1 MSATDTPVV
10 PPPGSASRNRWTLIA
25 VCAGTFMLLVDVTIV
40 QVALPTIQRHLGA
53 SFTDLQWVI
62 DAYALSLAAL
72 ILTWG
77 SISDLLGRKRVF
89 IAGLVVFTA
98 SSLLCGLAQSIN
110 MLIWSRALQGVGGAA
125 MFATGLALIAQD
137 FQGPARGKAIAAW
150 AATVGGAVAIG
161 PLVGGVLT
169 SGVGWRWIF
178 IVNVPIGV
186 VAIWLSSTKMRNQKD
201 PGATRLDGLGLATF
215 SAGMFLLEL
224 GLIKG
229 NSLGWS
235 SGPIVAMFVGCAASF
250 LAFVVVEL
258 RQTRPMF
265 DLSLFRKPGFSG
277 VSFGTFAVG
286 GGMFA
291 LIPFLTLYLQND
303 LGYSPL
309 GGGLRLLPMTL
320 LTFVVPFVFRSPVQ
334 KLPPGVVLGGGIA
347 ITAGGILA
355 LLAVGPSSGWTA
367 LIPGM
372 ALSGI
377 GVGIANPAIARVG
390 LGVVPPERSGM
401 ASGISNTFRIGGLA
415 TGVAALGAVFQQR
428 ITTSMSRSVGANA
441 AALGRVISSAGVKAA
456 AHGQPKIAA
465 AARVAFV
472 SGFRAIILIGAIV
485 VALGAIVAAW
495 LVRSKDFHTS
505 TTSVRARESAPPVAT
520 ERS

>member
-1 MSATDTPVV
+1 
-10 PPPGSASRNRWTLIA
+10 
-25 VCAGTFMLLVDVTIV
+25 MLLVDVTIV

-235 SGPIVAMFVGCAASF
+235 SGPIVAMFLGSAASF

-472 SGFRAIILIGAIV
+472 SGFRAIIIIGAIV
-485 VALGAIVAAW
+485 VAFGAIVAAW
-495 LVRSKDFHTS
+495 LVRSKDFHIA
-505 TTSVRARESAPPVAT
+505 TTSVRAPEPAPPVAT
-520 ERS
+520 QRS